1 MTGRKAE
8 PSAER
13 LVIDVGEA
21 AKILNISRGA
31 AYAAAKRG
39 DLPTV
44 RIGGRILVPRT
55 ALMRLLEGHTTTAS
69 K

>member
-8 PSAER
+8 PSSER
-13 LVIDVGEA
+13 LVIDVEEA
-21 AKILNISRGA
+21 AKLLNISRGA

-39 DLPTV
+39 DLPVV

-55 ALMRLLEGHTTTAS
+55 ALMRLLEGHTTTAP